1 MLQLKIESMTCNHC
15 ISMVTKAIQQWQTDA
30 KIEVDLS
37 TQLVKIKSQLSKEEI
52 LDALDEA

>member
-1 MLQLKIESMTCNHC
+1 
-15 ISMVTKAIQQWQTDA
+15 MVTKAIQQWQTDA